1 MPKLSCILIWNCL
14 CIERDNT
21 ILRNVTVSRLM
32 IDYSLSLAH
41 SEYVKVQRKN
51 AQYLNLN
58 NLIIQFWYLY
68 VIVDLINIKIYIKYT
83 YI

>member
-1 MPKLSCILIWNCL
+1 
-14 CIERDNT
+14 
-21 ILRNVTVSRLM
+21 M